1 MHRIL
6 VRHHSRAFFLAAA
19 LCAAGA
25 SAIAQTA
32 AISGT
37 VVDAL
42 TGAPVEFANVFL
54 AQTTSGTSTDASGA
68 FVLRNVPAGSYE
80 LIVSRVGYGRSSR
93 HIDVA
98 PATGRPLR
106 IELQPRAFESEEVE
120 ILGLE
125 PGEWRRL
132 LGFFTTAFLG
142 RTENASSCTILNPLH
157 LDLRYNADTR
167 ILTAT
172 CDTTL
177 VIENRALGYR
187 IDCEIDLFEWDV
199 VQDIGRYIIYPRF
212 LPLPVLSPEDSAHQ
226 AARRERTYKGSFKH
240 FLRSMIS
247 GTADEEMFGMYTG
260 SLEHLSGGNGEAAS
274 RSEVAMTPDTLLGGY
289 RLAFSGWLRVD
300 YSGRLPKERNF
311 LLLRAPY
318 ARVDKHGNV
327 ITPLAVQVA
336 GLWGRSRMA
345 DMLPLY

>member
-6 VRHHSRAFFLAAA
+6 VRPLSEVLFLAAA
-19 LCAAGA
+19 LWAAGA
-25 SAIAQTA
+25 SAIAQTTA
-32 AISGT
+32 VSGT

-80 LIVSRVGYGRSSR
+80 LIVSRVGYARASR
-93 HIDVA
+93 RIDAA
-98 PATGRPLR
+98 PGTGRPLR
-106 IELQPRAFESEEVE
+106 IEIQPRAFESEEVE
-120 ILGLE
+120 ILGIE
-125 PGEWRRL
+125 PGEWKRL

-142 RTENASSCTILNPLH
+142 RTENASSCTILNPQH

-167 ILTAT
+167 ILKAS

-177 VIENRALGYR
+177 VIENHALGYR
-187 IDCEIDLFEWDV
+187 IDFEIDLFEWDV
-199 VQDIGRYIIYPRF
+199 VQDIGRYIVYPRF
-212 LPLPVLSPEDSAHQ
+212 LPLPVLSPEDSANRV
-226 AARRERTYKGSFKH
+226 ARTERTYKGSFKH

-247 GTADEEMFGMYTG
+247 GTADEEMFGIYTG
-260 SLEHLSGGNGEAAS
+260 ALEHLSEGNGEAAS
-274 RSEVAMTPDTLLGGY
+274 RSDVAMTPDTLLGGC

-300 YSGRLPKERNF
+300 YCGRLLKERNY
-311 LLLRAPY
+311 LLLRVPY
-318 ARVDKHGNV
+318 ARVDRHGNI